1 MWEGAEDPRREEAG
15 GVAQGWLPIWGVHTW
30 MKVRT
35 TPCLMD
41 APSHSRDKQE
51 LSLDREVC
59 GRCLV

>member
-1 MWEGAEDPRREEAG
+1 M
-15 GVAQGWLPIWGVHTW
+15 AQGWFPIWGEHTW

-41 APSHSRDKQE
+41 APSHSGDKQE